1 MIRRKSTKFFKTNL
15 LKSHLHL
22 VLFITLTFER
32 EKYKG
37 AVNVVAIAVAVAN
50 AVHRLKTNL
59 EQNFVSNVI

>member
-1 MIRRKSTKFFKTNL
+1 M
-15 LKSHLHL
+15 
-22 VLFITLTFER
+22 FITLTFER